1 MIVSIWRRGDVR
13 ERGRGIPS
21 CYFLGVNRRGQ
32 VLDENWALGFSIGQ
46 AKHKGGYATIK
57 GDMTVSIVG
66 DSQTTLVVSER
77 LIESVGELN
86 VAFGEKQE
94 SRIITAG
101 R

>member
-1 MIVSIWRRGDVR
+1 M
-13 ERGRGIPS
+13 
-21 CYFLGVNRRGQ
+21 
-32 VLDENWALGFSIGQ
+32 
-46 AKHKGGYATIK
+46 
-57 GDMTVSIVG
+57 SIVG